1 MSSRLTIMEIAK
13 QAGVSRSTVS
23 RVINDDPKVNSDT
36 RERVRSLMQ
45 TLNYHPNIAA
55 RGLAAGRTRILG
67 LVIPMGVGALFSDPY
82 FPLLIQGICA
92 ACSHHDYS
100 TMLWLAEPEYERRII
115 RQILQSSMIDGV
127 IVAAPMLQD
136 PLIEALTQSEMPF
149 ILIGR
154 YPGNGLVSYV
164 DVDNRKSARDAV
176 MYFLRLG
183 YQRIATIAGPQN
195 HVAGIDRLDGYKD
208 ALRAR
213 GILPDPKLIAEADF
227 SQDGGYSAMQQLLPH
242 APQAVFC
249 ASDAMALGALRAL
262 REAGK
267 RVPEDIAVIGYDD
280 LPFAARADPPLTTV
294 RQPIDRAGL
303 IAAETLM
310 DFIQEPDTAPRRV
323 ILPTELAIRKSCG
336 ADLPAEM
343 RMHN

>member
-13 QAGVSRSTVS
+13 HAGVSRSTVS

-36 RERVRSLMQ
+36 RERVRSVMT
-45 TLNYHPNIAA
+45 TLNFHPNTAA

-100 TMLWLAEPEYERRII
+100 IMLWLAEPEYERRII
-115 RQILQSSMIDGV
+115 HQILQSSMIDGV
-127 IVAAPMLQD
+127 IVAAAMLQD

-149 ILIGR
+149 ILVGR
-154 YPGNGLVSYV
+154 YPSNAQVSYV

-176 MYFLRLG
+176 LHFLRLG
-183 YQRIATIAGPQN
+183 YHRIATIAGPQN

-208 ALRAR
+208 ALRVR
-213 GILPDPKLIAEADF
+213 GILPDPKLIVEADF
-227 SQDGGYSAMQQLLPH
+227 TEDGGYSAMQQLLPYTPH
-242 APQAVFC
+242 AVFC
-249 ASDAMALGALRAL
+249 ASDAMAMGALRAL

-303 IAAETLM
+303 VAAETLM
-310 DFIQEPDTAPRRV
+310 DFILEPDSSPRRV

-336 ADLPAEM
+336 AELAPEM
-343 RMHN
+343 RMHV